1 MATTLFLYLLSLICW
16 LGGMIFFAFFV
27 APVIFTRLPVAD
39 AGKVVAGIFPRYY
52 LLGYVAG
59 VIAVVLAIYF
69 AITAEWARGWWS
81 AAALMLAIALALTF
95 YAGLVIRPQ
104 VDQLRTVAEETN
116 PDPARKERFDKLHRA
131 SVQLN
136 GAVMVLNLLALISTA
151 AALGRRG

>member
-1 MATTLFLYLLSLICW
+1 MAITLFLYLLSLVCW
-16 LGGMIFFAFFV
+16 LGGMIFFALFV

-69 AITAEWARGWWS
+69 AVTAGWARGWWS
-81 AAALMLAIALALTF
+81 AAALLLAIALGLTF
-95 YAGLVIRPQ
+95 YAGIVIRPQ
-104 VDQLRTVAEETN
+104 VDQIRTVAEETN

-151 AALGRRG
+151 AALGRHG

>member
-1 MATTLFLYLLSLICW
+1 MGMTLFLYLLSLVCW

-59 VIAVVLAIYF
+59 IIAVLMAIYF
-69 AITAEWARGWWS
+69 SVTAEWARGWWS
-81 AAALMLAIALALTF
+81 AAAVLLIIALGLTF

-104 VDQLRTVAEETN
+104 VDQIRTVAEETN
-116 PDPARKERFDKLHRA
+116 PDPARKERFDKLHRL

-136 GAVMVLNLLALISTA
+136 GAVMLLDLLALVSTA
-151 AALGRRG
+151 AALAHHG